1 MSKKYVS
8 TKLYK
13 EIGSVAYRQWRADSH
28 CRLLHGYALSFYFEF
43 ESTTV
48 DVRNWVVDYGSLGGL
63 KENLKEWF
71 DHTLLVAED
80 DPDRAVFENLQTLGL
95 ARVQLVEKT
104 GCEGLADFLIEY
116 VDAWLDENGYKTE
129 DHYVKV
135 RKVEVRE
142 TENNMAFV
150 ENQTELAAS

>member
-1 MSKKYVS
+1 MARKYVS

-13 EIGSVAYRQWRADSH
+13 EIGSVAYRQWRAESH

-43 ESTTV
+43 ESDTV

-71 DHTLLVAED
+71 DHTLLVSED
-80 DPDRAVFENLQTLGL
+80 DPNRKDFERLQELGL

-104 GCEGLADFLIEY
+104 GCEGLATFLFDY
-116 VDAWLDENGYKTE
+116 VEEWLKENGYKSE
-129 DHYVKV
+129 AHYVNV
-135 RKVEVRE
+135 RRVEVRE
-142 TENNMAFV
+142 TENNMAYLQNDNTSF
-150 ENQTELAAS
+150 A